1 VPGRYIGAAVR
12 KIAAM
17 MRRWLVV
24 TMLLALAA
32 CAPRERPPPPYF
44 AIPPVPGIT
53 EPTDAAAG
61 ASAVRPVLPPRAD
74 VQYFLPSHPED
85 VMRGPAPVPRPA
97 ASTTPFYAAPPNLGP
112 VTGFGPGGMAQP
124 PGAPPNAPY
133 PPAGLMP
140 LQ

>member
-1 VPGRYIGAAVR
+1 MQRCASLF
-12 KIAAM
+12 
-17 MRRWLVV
+17 LVV
-24 TMLLALAA
+24 LALAG
-32 CAPRERPPPPYF
+32 CAERERPPPPNF
-44 AIPPVPGIT
+44 AIPPVPAIA
-53 EPTDAAAG
+53 EPAHAAAG

-85 VMRGPAPVPRPA
+85 VMRGPAPVPRPGA
-97 ASTTPFYAAPPNLGP
+97 NTTPFYAAPANPGP

-124 PGAPPNAPY
+124 PGAPANPPY

>member
-1 VPGRYIGAAVR
+1 MPGRYIGAVVR

-17 MRRWLVV
+17 MRRVAV

-32 CAPRERPPPPYF
+32 CAPRERPPPPFF

>member
-1 VPGRYIGAAVR
+1 MPGRYIGAVVR

-32 CAPRERPPPPYF
+32 CAPRERPPPPFF